1 MSSNTAHKSL
11 SGSVRSPIWNI
22 GLKVLVS
29 SFLAYLIYAQVVQK
43 EGLDQFWANLL
54 QQMKSGKPVFVIL
67 SVLLVPIN
75 FICENVKWRRLL
87 TSVENLSWWAS
98 MKSILTGSTL
108 GIFTPNRLGEY
119 GGRVL
124 YVPAKD
130 NWKVV
135 YATAVGNLAQLIVLL
150 SFGWIGTLYFFG
162 EQIEIPSMIKYAS
175 IFLGIAGMVVL
186 GLFYFNIDIIIQL
199 INRITFLKKVKHRVA
214 SWKAFQHMEILRS
227 YDMAT
232 LLHVLKW
239 SSVKYL
245 VYSTQYL
252 LLLWFF
258 GVDVPIFLAFAG
270 IASIYLIQTAIPLPA
285 FIGLVVRGELALLI
299 WGHYSDNVSHIL
311 GAAFTLWIINLLI
324 PSIIGLLLIYKVNI
338 LKSLG
343 YD

>member
-1 MSSNTAHKSL
+1 MSSNTAHKSI
-11 SGSVRSPIWNI
+11 SGRVRSPIWNV

-29 SFLAYLIYAQVVQK
+29 LILAYLIYVQVVQK
-43 EGLDQFWANLL
+43 EGLDQFWSNLVQQL
-54 QQMKSGKPVFVIL
+54 QAGLPIYIIAAIALM
-67 SVLLVPIN
+67 PIN

-87 TSVENLSWWAS
+87 RSVDNLSRWTS

-135 YATAVGNLAQLIVLL
+135 YATAVGNLGQLIVLL
-150 SFGWIGTLYFFG
+150 SFGWIGMLFFFG
-162 EQIEIPSMIKYAS
+162 EQLDIPIMIQYAS
-175 IFLGIAGMVVL
+175 IFLGIGGMVVL
-186 GLFYFNIDIIIQL
+186 GLLYFNIDIIIQL
-199 INRITFLKKVKHRVA
+199 INRISWLKKIKHKVA
-214 SWKAFQHMEILRS
+214 SWNAFQHLEILRS
-227 YDMAT
+227 YDAAT
-232 LLHVLKW
+232 LLNVLQW
-239 SSVKYL
+239 SGIKYA

-258 GVDVPIFLAFAG
+258 DIDVPLLLAFAG

-299 WGHYSDNVSHIL
+299 WGHYSDNASHIL
-311 GAAFTLWIINLLI
+311 GATFTLWIINLLI
-324 PSIIGLLLIYKVNI
+324 PSIIGLLLIYKINI